1 MGPITIVD
9 YCCAWVMKDA
19 FQINRSTP
27 GSMSREDVLKFYQ
40 KLGAEGVEL
49 MEEYWHDCSPQVLRA
64 MTGDLGFPI
73 TCYVFFVDLALAEK
87 DRRQEQI
94 DAGRKLLDRT
104 AAIGA
109 PRAMVVPAVFKP
121 DLSKSDQRNWVI
133 EGLRPLAD
141 HARALGLMLL
151 AENIDYPPV
160 RPLMGSGAQCRD
172 ICEQVD
178 SPSFRLIY
186 DAGCSLAINEDPIET
201 LHTMAPYLFHVHV
214 KNARRI
220 GPGQQAE
227 RFQKSDSGE
236 IFVSTPLSEGLVDMG
251 QVVEELDKI
260 GYSGPILL
268 EYQGE
273 DPLDV
278 LPADVAFLR
287 KMRERR
293 PLEAGKT

>member
-49 MEEYWHDCSPQVLRA
+49 MEEYWHDCSPQALRA

-251 QVVEELDKI
+251 QVVEELDKM